1 MADRQT
7 ESQDSGNVPDVV
19 QPETLGVPSR
29 YPEPPPAYPGP
40 PLSGY
45 QSTTVQIVYIP
56 YPVPQGEP
64 SQSSSSSHLPRNFD
78 APPCLIKGVQYSET
92 ASMLPPD
99 VQEFVSK
106 YGTQYLADESR
117 NSQTF
122 VSADPDLAQSQ
133 SQVHTQNE
141 TYPRVV
147 ITSQQ
152 HDRTT
157 TSTEQQQV
165 DGEEPKTHFWLA
177 VLVCCCCCP
186 LIGAIAVGFSG
197 KRSICLF
204 KIYRWNWN
212 CYSF

>member
-1 MADRQT
+1 MADQET
-7 ESQDSGNVPDVV
+7 ESHDSGNVPDAVP
-19 QPETLGVPSR
+19 PETLEPPSG
-29 YPEPPPAYPGP
+29 YPGPPPAYPGP
-40 PLSGY
+40 PLPGY

-64 SQSSSSSHLPRNFD
+64 SQISSSSHLPPNFD
-78 APPCLIKGVQYSET
+78 APPCPIKGMQYSET

-99 VQEFVSK
+99 VQEFVSR
-106 YGTQYLADESR
+106 YGSQYLTNEPR

-122 VSADPDLAQSQ
+122 VSTDEDRAQSQ

-157 TSTEQQQV
+157 TSAEQQHV

-197 KRSICLF
+197 KR
-204 KIYRWNWN
+204 
-212 CYSF
+212 